1 MNRNGSRHSGGFRC
15 RSRSCRSD
23 GRCRAGPWRRRA
35 PPRVRQALRRFGL
48 ARTATLSSRTRG
60 ISSWT
65 PRWREFRTRRGWP
78 SGLPISRAWSSMACS
93 SGSRILPLLL
103 ARTESAWS
111 NGPDRTAQES
121 SMTANSLTAFVR
133 ATLAAI
139 AILTVGIPAKAQQD
153 PTAGALAMAR
163 EILVLKGAAN
173 LYEPMVLGVI
183 ERAKL
188 VFLGYN
194 PLLSKDLNDVAAKLR
209 ADMGNRAA
217 ELMAESSK
225 LYAARFSEQELKETL
240 AFYKSPLGRKL
251 IAE

>member
-1 MNRNGSRHSGGFRC
+1 
-15 RSRSCRSD
+15 
-23 GRCRAGPWRRRA
+23 
-35 PPRVRQALRRFGL
+35 
-48 ARTATLSSRTRG
+48 
-60 ISSWT
+60 
-65 PRWREFRTRRGWP
+65 
-78 SGLPISRAWSSMACS
+78 
-93 SGSRILPLLL
+93 
-103 ARTESAWS
+103 
-111 NGPDRTAQES
+111 
-121 SMTANSLTAFVR
+121 MTANSLTAFVR

-173 LYEPMVLGVI
+173 LYEPMVPGVI

-251 IAE
+251 IAEEPAIMDASVGMLRDWQNRFGEEIMIKFRQEMKKKGHDL